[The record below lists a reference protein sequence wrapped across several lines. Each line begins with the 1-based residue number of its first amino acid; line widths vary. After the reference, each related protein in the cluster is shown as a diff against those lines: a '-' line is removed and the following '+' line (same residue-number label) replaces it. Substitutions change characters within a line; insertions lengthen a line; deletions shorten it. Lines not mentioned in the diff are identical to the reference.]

1 MSIRILGLAGST
13 RSGSLNK
20 RLVRAALHHAE
31 AGGADTTFL
40 DLRSLEIPLYD
51 GDLEAASGLP
61 EGVRTLRAALAE
73 ADGILIS
80 SPEYNGSFS
89 AVLKNALDWA
99 SRPDPDR
106 PGEPSPWQGGVAAL
120 LSATPGGL
128 GGIRGL
134 IQLRTVLSGI
144 GVHVVPRQLGVASA
158 HEVVDESGVI
168 EHERW
173 RTGVAAVVEDLV
185 DVATRLRGA

>member
-61 EGVRTLRAALAE
+61 EGGVLSTPPTVVRKDNLEAFRTKLE
-73 ADGILIS
+73 ADM
-80 SPEYNGSFS
+80 
-89 AVLKNALDWA
+89 
-99 SRPDPDR
+99 
-106 PGEPSPWQGGVAAL
+106 AA
-120 LSATPGGL
+120 
-128 GGIRGL
+128 
-134 IQLRTVLSGI
+134 
-144 GVHVVPRQLGVASA
+144 
-158 HEVVDESGVI
+158 
-168 EHERW
+168 
-173 RTGVAAVVEDLV
+173 
-185 DVATRLRGA
+185 GAGK